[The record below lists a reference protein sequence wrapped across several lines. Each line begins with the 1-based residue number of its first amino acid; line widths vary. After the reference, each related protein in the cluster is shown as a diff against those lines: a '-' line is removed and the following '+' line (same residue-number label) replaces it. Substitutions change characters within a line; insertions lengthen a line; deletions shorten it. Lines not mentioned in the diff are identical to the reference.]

1 MYFFVFSTTL
11 AVLYLSPRPFPI
23 RRVIIILR
31 TNAARVFVTRSY
43 TACFGSLLSAR
54 WSLSVLKKTKKKK
67 KCRMLY
73 ESGRNGSRANNS
85 RYLDGKITKI
95 TIVLSILTSLC
106 QLGISTPARGTFVV
120 FARRIPTRR
129 SVTRDEKNS
138 LHFWYFVPVSK
149 NGRTF
154 FFTNAFSDTYNGEP
168 ITLSNFDVP
177 KLDTF

>member
-23 RRVIIILR
+23 RSVIIILR
-31 TNAARVFVTRSY
+31 TNAARVFVTHSY
-43 TACFGSLLSAR
+43 TACFGWLSSAR

-85 RYLDGKITKI
+85 RYPDGKI

-120 FARRIPTRR
+120 FARRIRTRR
-129 SVTRDEKNS
+129 TQCDARREEQ
-138 LHFWYFVPVSK
+138 F
-149 NGRTF
+149 TF
-154 FFTNAFSDTYNGEP
+154 LIFRPGF
-168 ITLSNFDVP
+168 
-177 KLDTF
+177 